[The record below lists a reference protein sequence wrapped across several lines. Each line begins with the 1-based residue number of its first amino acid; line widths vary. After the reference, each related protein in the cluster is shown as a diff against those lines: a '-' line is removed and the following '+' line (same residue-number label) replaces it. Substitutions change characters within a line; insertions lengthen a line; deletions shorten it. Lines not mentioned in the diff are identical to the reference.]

1 MTRARSPLADQIIA
15 ASPNAYESLL
25 VSGGTPQSARQLL
38 GGVSASDL
46 IAGKS
51 SADAEGML
59 AGLWLWLDGLEESH
73 RISQGLSSLTGSFW
87 HAIMH
92 RREGDFSNSKYWYA
106 RAEGHPALAMIGQQA
121 AALVNPLPADK
132 RLLRIAGGEWNGAA
146 MADLVAEVYMRPEH
160 TMFETA
166 VALQRLEWKGLF
178 DYCAAG

>member
-73 RISQGLSSLTGSFW
+73 RISQGLSSLTGSGTPQT
-87 HAIMH
+87 I
-92 RREGDFSNSKYWYA
+92 
-106 RAEGHPALAMIGQQA
+106 P
-121 AALVNPLPADK
+121 
-132 RLLRIAGGEWNGAA
+132 
-146 MADLVAEVYMRPEH
+146 
-160 TMFETA
+160 
-166 VALQRLEWKGLF
+166 
-178 DYCAAG
+178 